1 MDIFFAPLQGY
12 TELAYRLAHAAVCGG
27 VAGYGMPFLRLE
39 HGELRRK
46 DLRDIDPLKNSM
58 PVLPQVIARD
68 AAEFR
73 FLTDTV
79 VGMGYREVELNMGC
93 PFPMQTNRGRGAGLL
108 QRPDEL
114 SSILAEMR
122 TYPDVRFSVKMR
134 LGLASAEEWHS
145 VLPILEDAPLSRIT
159 LHPRIGKQQYKGV
172 VDMQEFDLFYHA
184 CQLPLV
190 YNGDILTVDDIRC
203 IEDRY
208 PRLAGIMI
216 GRGLL
221 ARPTLAEEYHSGVL
235 LSDDEVRQRALEMAR
250 QAEAYYRR
258 TLEGG
263 EAQVRMKM
271 RTFWEPLQPLMG
283 KKFIKSLAVS
293 K

>member
-1 MDIFFAPLQGY
+1 MNIYFAPLQGY
-12 TELAYRLAHAAVCGG
+12 TELAYRQAHAAVCGG
-27 VAGYGMPFLRLE
+27 VEQYGMPFLRLE

-46 DLRDIDPLKNSM
+46 DLRDIAPQQNSM

-68 AAEFR
+68 ADEFR
-73 FLTDTV
+73 LLTDTV
-79 VGMGYREVELNMGC
+79 IGMGYREVELNMGC

-114 SSILAEMR
+114 SSILDAMR
-122 TYPDVRFSVKMR
+122 TYPDVRFCVKMR
-134 LGLASAEEWHS
+134 LGLTSAEEWHT
-145 VLPILEDAPLSRIT
+145 VLPLLEDAPLSRIA

-172 VDMQEFDLFYHA
+172 VNMQEFDRFYDA

-190 YNGDILTVDDIRC
+190 YNGDILSVDDIRRL
-203 IEDRY
+203 EERY
-208 PRLAGIMI
+208 PRLAGVMI

-221 ARPTLAEEYHSGVL
+221 ARPTLAQEYQSGVL
-235 LSDDEVRQRALEMAR
+235 LSDDEVRQCALEMGR
-250 QAEAYYRR
+250 QVEAFYRR

-263 EAQVRMKM
+263 EAQIRMKM
-271 RTFWEPLQPLMG
+271 RTFWEPLSPLMG